1 MLTEAGESTIAWL
14 ASALCAWSNKGVSG
28 WLERSNLIL
37 NDAMS
42 CFGVRTGWFWS
53 GCVGKW
59 PFFNHRI
66 KSRKGCRYETL
77 RSYLMS
83 NYSMNSACFGLLLTT
98 LPRRH
103 STWNWN
109 LGKTE
114 NRKTAASIFFFQRC
128 TMSRVQSSCQTYLEY
143 PTTSKLWDKWLWKR
157 AILSIESPCQ
167 FGAPPVEQH
176 TSKYLHVHMYDL
188 NTPTSGPL

>member
-1 MLTEAGESTIAWL
+1 MLTEAGESKIARL
-14 ASALCAWSNKGVSG
+14 ASALCAWSNKIISG
-28 WLERSNLIL
+28 WLERSNLIF
-37 NDAMS
+37 NDAIS
-42 CFGVRTGWFWS
+42 CFRVCTGWFWS

-83 NYSMNSACFGLLLTT
+83 NYSLISGSYW
-98 LPRRH
+98 RRF
-103 STWNWN
+103 
-109 LGKTE
+109 LGDILRETE

-128 TMSRVQSSCQTYLEY
+128 AMSRVQRSCQTYLEY

-176 TSKYLHVHMYDL
+176 TSKYLYVQLYDL
-188 NTPTSGPL
+188 NTSTSGRL